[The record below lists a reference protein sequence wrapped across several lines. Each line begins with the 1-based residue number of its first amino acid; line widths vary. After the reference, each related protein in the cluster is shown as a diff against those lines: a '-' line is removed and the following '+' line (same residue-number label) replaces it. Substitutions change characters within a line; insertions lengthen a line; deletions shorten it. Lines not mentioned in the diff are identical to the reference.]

1 MTTDSNETPQERPRR
16 RRYAEA
22 FKRSIVEQTR
32 TPGVS
37 VARIAREHGINANQL
52 FKWRREFLLA
62 KPAIPVPDRPVQPP
76 VPVSLVPV
84 TVVSEQLTPTSAP
97 AAATGNGQIEITLA
111 GYEVRI
117 RGAVDAATLHVVLS
131 SLRR

>member
-1 MTTDSNETPQERPRR
+1 MTTDSNETPQERPHR
-16 RRYAEA
+16 RRYDEA

-32 TPGVS
+32 APGVS

-62 KPAIPVPDRPVQPP
+62 KPATPVPNRPAQP
-76 VPVSLVPV
+76 PVSLVPV

-97 AAATGNGQIEITLA
+97 AAATGKGQIEITLA
-111 GYEVRI
+111 GCEVRI